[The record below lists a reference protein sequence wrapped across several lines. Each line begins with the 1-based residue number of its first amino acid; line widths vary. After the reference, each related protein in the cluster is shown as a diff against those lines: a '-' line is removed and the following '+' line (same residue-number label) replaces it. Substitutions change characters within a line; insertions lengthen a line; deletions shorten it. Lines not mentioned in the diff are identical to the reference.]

1 MLASEQGYQRL
12 ARVTS
17 VISPLS
23 FAPQVARDK
32 RFIFAGLADR
42 LARPYQADALWRHWG
57 RPPVHWFDGA
67 HVTYLMKSSVQRFVE
82 SSLAT
87 AGLVWH

>member
-1 MLASEQGYQRL
+1 MIRAIWPLDECADEHLVPQLCRL
-12 ARVTS
+12 V
-17 VISPLS
+17 
-23 FAPQVARDK
+23 D
-32 RFIFAGLADR
+32 
-42 LARPYQADALWRHWG
+42 QADALWRHWE